1 MPRNHK
7 GKGAQKGKGKGNNK
21 GKGKGKG
28 NNKGK
33 GKGKNNIAVVKID
46 HKKTNTNITIK
57 GCQNMDISF
66 ESTKNN
72 MKLWLNK
79 PSIIHHNNNNNHT
92 TINFPPP
99 QVGTVDEIFPH
110 VEEDYDI
117 DDIPEE
123 AYIHGDIPPAVEVE
137 NDERAYPADLLPEEA
152 L

>member
-7 GKGAQKGKGKGNNK
+7 GKGAQ
-21 GKGKGKG
+21 KGKG

-79 PSIIHHNNNNNHT
+79 SSINTI
-92 TINFPPP
+92 INFPPP
-99 QVGTVDEIFPH
+99 QANDEIFPH
-110 VEEDYDI
+110 VDNDYDI

-123 AYIHGDIPPAVEVE
+123 AYEIRGNIPPAVEVE
-137 NDERAYPADLLPEEA
+137 NDPNAYPADLLPEEA